1 MSNNKNISNLLDK
14 LEIDKNVKL
23 DMRKALKS
31 FDFKTL
37 VEASIEYKNYFNS
50 KEYLDLQNKID
61 REFDILFKECEAFE
75 MVLIEINKDSKNF
88 NREFLDKKAQED
100 FENDLLENDEIE
112 EELEIDDD
120 IFYDLQNNLLGI
132 KSNLE
137 HYNNLNLE
145 RKIK

>member
-1 MSNNKNISNLLDK
+1 MGNNKNISNLLDK

-23 DMRKALKS
+23 DMREALKS

-50 KEYLDLQNKID
+50 KEYKELQNKID

-75 MVLIEINKDSKNF
+75 MVLKEVNNDSRNF

-100 FENDLLENDEIE
+100 FENDLLENGEIE

-132 KSNLE
+132 KPNLE
-137 HYNNLNLE
+137 HYNNLE
-145 RKIK
+145 RK

>member
-1 MSNNKNISNLLDK
+1 MQDNKNILDLLHT
-14 LEIDKNVKL
+14 IDLKENSKL
-23 DMRKALKS
+23 DIKDALKNY
-31 FDFKTL
+31 DFNNL
-37 VEASIEYKNYFNS
+37 VKASIEYKNYFNS

-112 EELEIDDD
+112 EELEMDDD
-120 IFYDLQNNLLGI
+120 TFNDLQNNLLGI

-137 HYNNLNLE
+137 HYNNLE
-145 RKIK
+145 R

>member
-1 MSNNKNISNLLDK
+1 MGNNKNISNLLDK

-23 DMRKALKS
+23 DMREALKS

-50 KEYLDLQNKID
+50 KEYKELQNKID

-75 MVLIEINKDSKNF
+75 MVLKEVNNDSRNF

-112 EELEIDDD
+112 EELEMDDD
-120 IFYDLQNNLLGI
+120 IFNDLQNNLLGI

-137 HYNNLNLE
+137 HYNDLE
-145 RKIK
+145 RK

>member
-1 MSNNKNISNLLDK
+1 MGNNKNISNLLDK

-23 DMRKALKS
+23 DMREALKS

-50 KEYLDLQNKID
+50 KEYKELQNKID

-75 MVLIEINKDSKNF
+75 MVLKEVNNDSRNF

-100 FENDLLENDEIE
+100 FENDLLKNDEIE
-112 EELEIDDD
+112 EELEMDDD
-120 IFYDLQNNLLGI
+120 IFNDLQNNLLGI

-137 HYNNLNLE
+137 HYNDLE
-145 RKIK
+145 RK